1 MSRISLMKLDD
12 DIDQE
17 IGDDECEDTR
27 TSSLSSA
34 IEEDDLDHHLEV
46 LLPGQVCWDKLL

>member
-17 IGDDECEDTR
+17 IGNDECEDTR
-27 TSSLSSA
+27 KSSLSSA